1 MYVLYQINLVYSF
14 CNYLTCDDWIIY
26 MILSYFHPVY
36 QKESYIHIIYIEYGS
51 QITHNSLE
59 IKDQNIGGID
69 NALKCLNI
77 YVGFISLLLY
87 LICINKS

>member
-1 MYVLYQINLVYSF
+1 
-14 CNYLTCDDWIIY
+14 

-36 QKESYIHIIYIEYGS
+36 QKESYIHIIYIESGS